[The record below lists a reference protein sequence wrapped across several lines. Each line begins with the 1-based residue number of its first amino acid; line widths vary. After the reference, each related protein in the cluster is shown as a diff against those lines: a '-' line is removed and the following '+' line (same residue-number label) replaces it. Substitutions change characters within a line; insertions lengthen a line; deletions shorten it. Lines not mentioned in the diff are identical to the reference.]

1 MQNIS
6 EKVTE
11 SLLDEVIMMIDD
23 DDFVTFGQNILI
35 DQTPSLWPRS
45 TRPTSTAGLSEPDA
59 ERFFWSVH
67 SFPAEI
73 PQRWKKRKETTQNDS
88 VGLGILS
95 MVPVTAAR

>member
-35 DQTPSLWPRS
+35 DQTHKPVARS
-45 TRPTSTAGLSEPDA
+45 TRPTSTAGLNEPDT
-59 ERFFWSVH
+59 ERFFGAFIRFLPK
-67 SFPAEI
+67 FPKGGK
-73 PQRWKKRKETTQNDS
+73 KKRNYSE
-88 VGLGILS
+88 
-95 MVPVTAAR
+95 